1 MKRSSA
7 QGKPPEGGKP
17 SPGGSPSP
25 KGGEPAVRVML
36 VDDHAVVREGLKNY
50 LAALGGFEI
59 VGEAGSGAE
68 ALEVARSALPQV
80 VLMDL
85 VMPAM
90 DGVEATRRLREALP
104 EVKVI
109 VLTSFADDDK
119 LFPALRAGA
128 VAYLLKD
135 VGPKDL
141 AEAIR
146 AAARGESRLHP
157 EVTRRLMAG
166 IAGGGDRRLEDLLSA
181 REMDV
186 LRCIARGRSNK
197 EIGAELFISEKTVKS
212 HVGSI
217 LDKLDLADRTQAA
230 LFAVKH
236 GVG

>member
-1 MKRSSA
+1 VK
-7 QGKPPEGGKP
+7 GKEAE
-17 SPGGSPSP
+17 S
-25 KGGEPAVRVML
+25 VRVML

-50 LAALGGFEI
+50 LGALPGFLV

-68 ALEVARSALPQV
+68 AISVARETRPQV

-85 VMPAM
+85 VMPGM
-90 DGVEATRRLREALP
+90 DGVEATRLLREAMP

-135 VGPKDL
+135 IGPKDL
-141 AEAIR
+141 AEAIT

-157 EVTRRLMAG
+157 EVTKRLMAG
-166 IAGGGDRRLEDLLSA
+166 IAGGADQRPEDLLSA

-186 LRCIARGRSNK
+186 LKCIARGKSNK
-197 EIGAELFISEKTVKS
+197 EIGAELFISEKIVKS

-217 LDKLDLADRTQAA
+217 LDKLGLADRTQAA
-230 LFAVKH
+230 LYAVKR
-236 GVG
+236 GVS